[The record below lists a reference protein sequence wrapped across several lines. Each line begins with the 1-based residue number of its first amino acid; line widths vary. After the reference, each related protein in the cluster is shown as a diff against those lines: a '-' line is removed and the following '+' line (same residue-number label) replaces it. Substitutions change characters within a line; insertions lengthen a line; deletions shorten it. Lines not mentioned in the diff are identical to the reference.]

1 MKKFNVLEKSLNFK
15 KPCNDINS
23 VHYEDL
29 DKNKDPNDDEDSDD
43 DKFRKIGSVRKLFK
57 RFNRDFYK
65 PTVIDRDFDGMHYN
79 Y

>member
-1 MKKFNVLEKSLNFK
+1 MILIV
-15 KPCNDINS
+15 NS

-29 DKNKDPNDDEDSDD
+29 DKDKDPNDDEDSDD
-43 DKFRKIGSVRKLFK
+43 DKYRKIDSVRKLFK